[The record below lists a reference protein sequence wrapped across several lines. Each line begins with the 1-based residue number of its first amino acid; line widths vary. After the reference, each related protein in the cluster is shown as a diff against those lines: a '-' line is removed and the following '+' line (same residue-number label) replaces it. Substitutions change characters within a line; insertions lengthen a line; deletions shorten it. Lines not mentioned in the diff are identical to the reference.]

1 MATPH
6 QPHHLHHIPIKAAA
20 RKLPIKRKNPEPD
33 PNPNPNFF
41 VKPETP
47 SSSSDPL
54 VAEDDDGEEDLKPP
68 PFKFHRIWQESDEI
82 RFLQGLLDSSAHG
95 LVFPRDLNP
104 FFDRFSKSMA
114 QPYTRSQL
122 SEKLRR
128 LKKKFRVIS
137 ARLDRGLD
145 AALLTPHDRALL
157 HLSKQLWHPAFA
169 ASSPFSSSGKKKSGR
184 VTVRVTADYSPPSP
198 PRLNPPSPPE
208 ANPVISVSSPTPTP
222 PPPPCTNGGHSFN
235 GEGGFSPIRGGGGLG
250 RGVAKAV
257 MDVFDQCL
265 QEMRVALAHGG
276 ILYDHAAA
284 PVSDQGKARD
294 LARKWQEQ
302 KVAELD
308 VLASRLRLVLEHAV
322 RQ

>member
-33 PNPNPNFF
+33 FSPNPNFF

-54 VAEDDDGEEDLKPP
+54 VAEDDDGEEEGEEDLKPP

-95 LVFPRDLNP
+95 FVFPRDLNP

-169 ASSPFSSSGKKKSGR
+169 ASSPFSSSGKKKSG
-184 VTVRVTADYSPPSP
+184 
-198 PRLNPPSPPE
+198 
-208 ANPVISVSSPTPTP
+208 ISVSSPIPTP
-222 PPPPCTNGGHSFN
+222 RPPPCTNGGHNFN
-235 GEGGFSPIRGGGGLG
+235 GEGGFSHSSGGGGLG

-257 MDVFDQCL
+257 MDVFDQSL

-276 ILYDHAAA
+276 ILFDHAAA
-284 PVSDQGKARD
+284 PGPDQGKARD
-294 LARKWQEQ
+294 LARKWQEH

-308 VLASRLRLVLEHAV
+308 VLASRLSRSKLEREIHPPINEEEIITSNSSNH
-322 RQ
+322 